1 LRQAVTARPHECL
14 GYNCPYA
21 TRCYYEQARLRAEDA
36 DIVVV
41 NHALFACCLTRAVL
55 SPRPVV
61 IVDEAHELA
70 RYVVD
75 ALCLELRYESVLNL
89 INDNVVMRH
98 VPEDVRKDA
107 VWTNK
112 DLFDILSE
120 KPANEER
127 RWAVRG
133 TLDPGAR
140 LASLLNSVHGHLL
153 KAYPPVVG
161 DEEGDDEANARHQLT
176 MEWASELADEVM
188 ALAEETPADEVRYC
202 EEIVPGAGV
211 ESVVLRQEPTD
222 VSGFL
227 REALFEPI
235 KRVVCTGATLTVG
248 GKFEFLRRQIGVP
261 REHTTER
268 IIESPFDFPNQAVL
282 YTPNGLEPQYG
293 AGEEAYVLELARE
306 IWRLVTASH
315 GRAFVLCTS
324 TRRMNELYD
333 IISPHLDYTCY
344 CQSSDLSRA
353 ELIDL
358 FRNDE
363 GGAVLFATR
372 SFWEGVDIPG
382 QALSLVVIDKLPFA
396 PHRDPVVQHRHQPV
410 RDRGG
415 DPFQEMTLPEA
426 ILAVKQGVG
435 RLIRTET
442 DRGVMAVLDSRIN
455 TKRYGQQVVA
465 SLPRARRTRRIADV
479 RRFFSELADGTG

>member
-1 LRQAVTARPHECL
+1 
-14 GYNCPYA
+14 
-21 TRCYYEQARLRAEDA
+21 
-36 DIVVV
+36 
-41 NHALFACCLTRAVL
+41 
-55 SPRPVV
+55 
-61 IVDEAHELA
+61 
-70 RYVVD
+70 
-75 ALCLELRYESVLNL
+75 
-89 INDNVVMRH
+89 
-98 VPEDVRKDA
+98 
-107 VWTNK
+107 
-112 DLFDILSE
+112 
-120 KPANEER
+120 
-127 RWAVRG
+127 
-133 TLDPGAR
+133 
-140 LASLLNSVHGHLL
+140 
-153 KAYPPVVG
+153 
-161 DEEGDDEANARHQLT
+161 
-176 MEWASELADEVM
+176 
-188 ALAEETPADEVRYC
+188 
-202 EEIVPGAGV
+202 V
-211 ESVVLRQEPTD
+211 ESVVLHQEPTD

-227 REALFEPI
+227 REALFEPV

-248 GKFEFLRRQIGVP
+248 GKFEFVRRQIGVP

-333 IISPHLDYTCY
+333 MISPHLDYTCY

-396 PHRDPVVQHRHQPV
+396 PHRDPVVQHRHQLV

-415 DPFQEMTLPEA
+415 NPFQEMTLPEA

-479 RRFFSELADGTG
+479 RRFFSELADDTG